1 MNTEADYFYAQLHGA
16 VTVQFGAVIFTVTIQ
31 DVTAGVV
38 RRAYTSHPHAY
49 PLSGTKPLQTDA
61 WSKLVLERGEVFI
74 ANTTAEFAPYFP
86 DHALI
91 NSLGCHSAMNVPIIE
106 NSKVIGTINIL
117 NVQNHFTRAKAQ
129 LIQDFLN
136 LYHEKIVNA
145 MRTN

>member
-1 MNTEADYFYAQLHGA
+1 M
-16 VTVQFGAVIFTVTIQ
+16 
-31 DVTAGVV
+31 
-38 RRAYTSHPHAY
+38 
-49 PLSGTKPLQTDA
+49 
-61 WSKLVLERGEVFI
+61 LERGEVFI